1 MKELDPVGG
10 HTLAVP
16 PRSANGTA
24 CFKAIEFF
32 QRNSQGTINY
42 HCNVDMFA
50 LGLTFLAM
58 IQGNKY
64 LVPQI
69 ETPND
74 YSELCTPIGE
84 LLAERIKYG
93 TKPLN
98 GVPKLRKD
106 KTQLSETDS
115 DREAASEEQPRDIR
129 ELVQR
134 ITCVVPEERIS
145 AVEVVQVLQ
154 KFIPVSF
161 NM

>member
-1 MKELDPVGG
+1 
-10 HTLAVP
+10 
-16 PRSANGTA
+16 
-24 CFKAIEFF
+24 
-32 QRNSQGTINY
+32 
-42 HCNVDMFA
+42 MFA

-74 YSELCTPIGE
+74 YSELHTSIGQ

-93 TKPLN
+93 TKPLEV
-98 GVPKLRKD
+98 VPKLQKD
-106 KTQLSETDS
+106 KTRLSETDS
-115 DREAASEEQPRDIR
+115 DREAASEEQPRDMT
-129 ELVQR
+129 ELIQR
-134 ITCVVPEERIS
+134 MTCVVPEECIS
-145 AVEVVQVLQ
+145 AVEVVQVVQ